1 MTGANISPLL
11 NLFDVFLGFS
21 PILLVVILIVNFGEQ
36 NSHEAVRSSYS
47 ITFGPTPSSSRRDLK
62 RTKKSSRSRELS
74 HVRI

>member
-36 NSHEAVRSSYS
+36 IRMR
-47 ITFGPTPSSSRRDLK
+47 P
-62 RTKKSSRSRELS
+62 
-74 HVRI
+74 